1 MLRMLQPIYSGKVLI
16 TNPDRFFAELSGR
29 GSNLLAPFVI
39 VLIGAVISSISAAM
53 MFYCYGAAAAV
64 VAIRLITPFI
74 VWFLFAGAFYAISI
88 LHGGV
93 GSFRRVS
100 EFTGYGFIP
109 QIPSAILNA
118 ILLPILLPIL
128 SLLPHFATYAITI
141 ISLLLLLWSVA
152 IWVFAVKHA
161 RNLSTQDA
169 LFTVVGG
176 VVAGWLLMWGMI
188 YIIAGIMN

>member
-1 MLRMLQPIYSGKVLI
+1 MLRMLQSIYSGKVLI
-16 TNPDRFFAELSGR
+16 TNPNRFFGELSGR
-29 GSNLLAPFVI
+29 DPNLWAPFLI
-39 VLIGAVISSISAAM
+39 VLIGAVISAISDAM
-53 MFYCYGAAAAV
+53 MSYRSGAAAAGIAIEL
-64 VAIRLITPFI
+64 VAPFI
-74 VWFLFAGAFYAISI
+74 WWFLCAGAFYALSI
-88 LHGGV
+88 FFRGV
-93 GSFRRVS
+93 GSFKQVL

-118 ILLPILLPIL
+118 LLLPILLP
-128 SLLPHFATYAITI
+128 LLASRPQFMMYAIAI

-176 VVAGWLLMWGMI
+176 VVAGWLLMLV
-188 YIIAGIMN
+188 IIGAIASIIN